1 MIAPEV
7 CLVIGDGDATGGAI
21 ARRFAREGHEVCVA
35 RRTQASLLA
44 SSADWIAVRLPD
56 SILGPVRPIRQ
67 SRAQY
72 PSSGRGQRPCATLE
86 TTT

>member
-1 MIAPEV
+1 MAPRV
-7 CLVIGDGDATGGAI
+7 FLVIGAGDATGGAI
-21 ARRFAREGHEVCVA
+21 TRRFAREGYEVCVA
-35 RRTQASLLA
+35 RRTQAALRP
-44 SSADWIAVRLPD
+44 SSVDWISVPLPN
-56 SILGPVRPIRQ
+56 ITEGPARPIRQ